1 MQGIRGMGYASA
13 SRAMAATE
21 GTPMRGR
28 KPRAVEIAP
37 DDLPVLEQVARTRS
51 GPSFQVRHA
60 RIVLAV
66 AAGQRVGA
74 LASAFG
80 CDPST
85 VWRVC
90 RRYERGGVA
99 ALLAEEPRPGR
110 PPEISPPPAGAD

>member
-1 MQGIRGMGYASA
+1 MLPFG
-13 SRAMAATE
+13 RAVGTTE
-21 GTPMRGR
+21 GKPMRGR

-37 DDLPVLEQVARTRS
+37 EALPVLEQIARTRS
-51 GPSFQVRHA
+51 APSFQVRHA

-110 PPEISPPPAGAD
+110 PPEISPPCSGRGSSN